1 MTGPDECALY
11 VPEWTI
17 NKYKLAA
24 GWTEFY
30 PIRPIGVLPED
41 ITVYE
46 DFKLTLPDSIPA
58 GYKPNVNIGVG
69 YNEWGMASSG
79 SVKFQLDG
87 KDTLAV
93 KNFQMNYGYN
103 IYQNWNG
110 NYYYWD
116 YSYTGSQLLNN
127 VSGVVAD
134 NVTLQLT
141 IPTGYW
147 SFVSLPFDVK
157 VSDIVPLHENTRWVI
172 RRYAGDL
179 RANQDF
185 ANAWQNLTA
194 DSILHA
200 GEGYI
205 WHCVNSGVFT
215 LPAMDNAN
223 KNQLFATD
231 TLKVALNHYPAELAH
246 NQGWNLVGNPFPT
259 RYDSRAINFGAPITV
274 WTGNS
279 YIAYSLEDDE
289 YILKPGEAFF
299 VQCGAEGE
307 QVVFPAE
314 GRQLFDSA
322 RVNPS
327 YAPQVVARA
336 AAPRRVFNLL
346 LNGDAQTDRTRFV
359 INPEAQCNYEMNRDA
374 SKFMS
379 DNQDA
384 AQLYTIEG
392 EVNYAINERPMGNGE
407 IALGVQFGQGGEY
420 TIALNTNVSDTE
432 VVLVDM
438 LTGVETDL
446 GVSSYTFEAEAG
458 TVTNRFLIKLNA
470 GLGATALHK
479 NLAATT
485 QVTSVNGQVMVR
497 TAEDTEVALYTVDG
511 KLLQKAQGTQ
521 TAFQVPAGFYVV
533 KVQNLVYK
541 VAVTK

>member
-1 MTGPDECALY
+1 MLFRSNAT
-11 VPEWTI
+11 
-17 NKYKLAA
+17 
-24 GWTEFY
+24 
-30 PIRPIGVLPED
+30 
-41 ITVYE
+41 
-46 DFKLTLPDSIPA
+46 
-58 GYKPNVNIGVG
+58 
-69 YNEWGMASSG
+69 
-79 SVKFQLDG
+79 
-87 KDTLAV
+87 
-93 KNFQMNYGYN
+93 KN
-103 IYQNWNG
+103 
-110 NYYYWD
+110 
-116 YSYTGSQLLNN
+116 
-127 VSGVVAD
+127 
-134 NVTLQLT
+134 
-141 IPTGYW
+141 
-147 SFVSLPFDVK
+147 
-157 VSDIVPLHENTRWVI
+157 H
-172 RRYAGDL
+172 
-179 RANQDF
+179 
-185 ANAWQNLTA
+185 
-194 DSILHA
+194 
-200 GEGYI
+200 
-205 WHCVNSGVFT
+205 
-215 LPAMDNAN
+215 
-223 KNQLFATD
+223 LFATD
-231 TLKVALNHYPAELAH
+231 TLKVAISHYPAEHAH

-259 RYDSRAINFGAPITV
+259 HFDSRAIDFDAPITV

-299 VQCGAEGE
+299 VQCGVEDG

-314 GRQLFDSA
+314 GRQLFDSVRA
-322 RVNPS
+322 NPS
-327 YAPQVVARA
+327 YAPQVVTRA

-346 LNGDAQTDRTRFV
+346 LNGDAQVDRTRFV
-359 INPEAQCNYEMNRDA
+359 INPEAKSSYELNRDA

-407 IALGVQFGQGGEY
+407 IVLGAQFGQSGEY

-521 TAFQVPAGFYVV
+521 TAFQVSAGFYVV